1 MKNAIRWIVFT
12 PVAALLTVLLFLA
25 MRALISKEFQPQD
38 KGETATFE
46 INPKVEDI
54 KVIERE
60 TKIDKVKKVITPPP
74 PPQIERAKADKP
86 TEKIASI
93 EGAIPEFE
101 APKIDRQNFKIA
113 VSDRDAQPLVR
124 IPPIFPPRFLQGD
137 NSGYCKVRFDVS
149 PEGQPFNVTTTTCTS
164 RQLESATKKSVQKWK
179 YNPKI
184 VDGRPVSR
192 SGVESTIRFD
202 LNDERGRKLPL
213 PSGY

>member
-1 MKNAIRWIVFT
+1 MKNAIRWLVFT
-12 PVAALLTVLLFLA
+12 PLAAVFTVLLFLA
-25 MRALISKEFQPQD
+25 MRALISKDFVPQD
-38 KGETATFE
+38 KSDTASFE

-60 TKIDKVKKVITPPP
+60 TKVDKVRKVITPPP

-93 EGAIPEFE
+93 EGAVPEFE
-101 APKIDRQNFKIA
+101 SPKIDASNFKIT

-124 IPPIFPPRFLQGD
+124 IPPQIPPRFLQGD

-149 PEGQPFNVTTTTCTS
+149 PEGQPFNIQTTVCTS
-164 RQLESATKKSVQKWK
+164 RVLERSTIKNVQKWK

-184 VDGRPVSR
+184 VDGRSVSR
-192 SGVESTIRFD
+192 TGVETTIRY
-202 LNDERGRKLPL
+202 NIQDERGKLLPV

>member
-1 MKNAIRWIVFT
+1 MHNAIRWLVFT
-12 PVAALLTVLLFLA
+12 PLAAVLTVLLFLA
-25 MRALISKEFQPQD
+25 MRALISKDFVPQD
-38 KGETATFE
+38 KAETASFE
-46 INPKVEDI
+46 INPKVDDI
-54 KVIERE
+54 KVVERE
-60 TKIDKVKKVITPPP
+60 QKIDQVRKVTTPPP

-101 APKIDRQNFKIA
+101 APKIDAGNFKIA

-124 IPPIFPPRFLQGD
+124 IPPVFPPRFAQGN

-149 PEGQPFNVTTTTCTS
+149 PEGQPFNVATTVCTS
-164 RQLESATKKSVQKWK
+164 RLLERATVKNVQKWK

-184 VDGRPVSR
+184 VDGRSVSR
-192 SGVESTIRFD
+192 SGVETKIRFD
-202 LNDERGRKLPL
+202 LQDERGKVLPV

>member
-1 MKNAIRWIVFT
+1 MSNAIRWIVFT
-12 PVAALLTVLLFLA
+12 PLAAVFTVLLFLA
-25 MRALISKEFQPQD
+25 MRALISKDFVPQD
-38 KGETATFE
+38 KAETASFE

-60 TKIDKVKKVITPPP
+60 TKVDKVKKVITPPP

-93 EGAIPEFE
+93 EGAIPEFD
-101 APKIDRQNFKIA
+101 APEIDASNFKIT

-137 NSGYCKVRFDVS
+137 NSGFCKVRFDVS
-149 PEGQPFNVTTTTCTS
+149 PEGQPFNVQTTVCTS
-164 RQLESATKKSVQKWK
+164 NQLESATKKSVQKWK

-184 VDGRPVSR
+184 VDGRPTSR

-202 LNDERGRKLPL
+202 LQDERGRKLPL
-213 PSGY
+213 PSGF

>member
-12 PVAALLTVLLFLA
+12 PLAAVFTVLLFLA
-25 MRALISKEFQPQD
+25 MRALISKDFVPQD
-38 KGETATFE
+38 KSETASFE

-60 TKIDKVKKVITPPP
+60 TKVDKVKKVITPPP

-101 APKIDRQNFKIA
+101 SPKIDASNFKIT

-124 IPPIFPPRFLQGD
+124 IPPIFPPRFLQGN

-149 PEGQPFNVTTTTCTS
+149 PEGQPFNVATTTCTS

-184 VDGRPVSR
+184 VDGRSVAR
-192 SGVESTIRFD
+192 TGVESTIRFD
-202 LNDERGRKLPL
+202 LQDERGKKLPL
-213 PSGY
+213 PSGF

>member
-12 PVAALLTVLLFLA
+12 PLAAVFTVLLFLA
-25 MRALISKEFQPQD
+25 MRALISKDFVPQD
-38 KGETATFE
+38 KSETASFE
-46 INPKVEDI
+46 INPKVDDI

-60 TKIDKVKKVITPPP
+60 TKIDKVKKVNTPPP

-101 APKIDRQNFKIA
+101 APKIDAQNFKIA

-124 IPPIFPPRFLQGD
+124 IPPVFPPRFAQGD

-149 PEGQPFNVTTTTCTS
+149 PEGQPFNIQTTVCTS
-164 RQLESATKKSVQKWK
+164 KLLERATVKNVQKWK

-184 VDGRPVSR
+184 VDGRSVSR
-192 SGVESTIRFD
+192 SGVETKIRFD
-202 LNDERGRKLPL
+202 LQDERGRVLPI

>member
-1 MKNAIRWIVFT
+1 MKNLIRWAVFT
-12 PVAALLTVLLFLA
+12 PLAALLTVILFLA

-60 TKIDKVKKVITPPP
+60 TKIDKVKKVVTPPP

-93 EGAIPEFE
+93 EGAVPEFE
-101 APKIDRQNFKIA
+101 APKIDKQNFKIA

-124 IPPIFPPRFLQGD
+124 IPPIFPPRFMQGN

-149 PEGQPFNVTTTTCTS
+149 PEGQPFNVTATMCTS
-164 RQLESATKKSVQKWK
+164 SQLERATVKSVQKWMQVCMVK
-179 YNPKI
+179 AP
-184 VDGRPVSR
+184 
-192 SGVESTIRFD
+192 
-202 LNDERGRKLPL
+202 
-213 PSGY
+213 

>member
-1 MKNAIRWIVFT
+1 MKNTIRWLIFT
-12 PVAALLTVLLFLA
+12 PLAAILTVVLFLA

-38 KGETATFE
+38 KSETASFE

-124 IPPIFPPRFLQGD
+124 IPPQMPTRFMSGD
-137 NSGYCKVRFDVS
+137 NSGFCKVRFDVS
-149 PEGQPFNVTTTTCTS
+149 PEGKPFNVVTTLCTS
-164 RQLESATKKSVQKWK
+164 SQLKSATIKSVQKWK

-184 VDGRPVSR
+184 VDGRAVAR
-192 SGVESTIRFD
+192 SGVESKVRFD
-202 LNDERGRKLPL
+202 LQDERGRKLPL

>member
-12 PVAALLTVLLFLA
+12 PVAALFTVLLFLA

-60 TKIDKVKKVITPPP
+60 TRVDKVKKVITPPP

-101 APKIDRQNFKIA
+101 SPKIDASNFKIT

-149 PEGQPFNVTTTTCTS
+149 PEGQPFNVMTTVCTS
-164 RQLESATKKSVQKWK
+164 KQLERATTKSVQKWK

-184 VDGRPVSR
+184 VDGRSVSR

-202 LNDERGRKLPL
+202 LQDERGRTLPL

>member
-1 MKNAIRWIVFT
+1 MNNTVRWLIFT
-12 PVAALLTVLLFLA
+12 PLAAVLTVLLFLA

-38 KGETATFE
+38 KSETASFE

-60 TKIDKVKKVITPPP
+60 TKVDKVKKVITPPP

-93 EGAIPEFE
+93 EGAIPVFE
-101 APKIDRQNFKIA
+101 APKIDAQNFKIA

-124 IPPIFPPRFLQGD
+124 IPPQIPSRFLSGD
-137 NSGYCKVRFDVS
+137 NSGYCKAVFDVS
-149 PEGQPFNVTTTTCTS
+149 PEGKPFNVRTSVCTN
-164 RQLESATKKSVQKWK
+164 RQLESATIKSIQKWK

-184 VDGRPVSR
+184 VDGRSVSR
-192 SGVESTIRFD
+192 SGVHTTVKFN
-202 LNDERGRKLPL
+202 LQDERGKILPV

>member
-1 MKNAIRWIVFT
+1 MKYLIQWILLPILAAVF
-12 PVAALLTVLLFLA
+12 TVLLFLA

-38 KGETATFE
+38 KSETASFE

-54 KVIERE
+54 KIIERE
-60 TKIDKVKKVITPPP
+60 TKVDKIKKVITPPP

-93 EGAIPEFE
+93 EGSIPDFE
-101 APKIDRQNFKIA
+101 APKIDKANFKIA

-149 PEGQPFNVTTTTCTS
+149 PEGAPFNVQTTTCTS
-164 RQLESATKKSVQKWK
+164 SQLERATIKSVQKWK

-192 SGVESTIRFD
+192 SGVQSTIRFD
-202 LNDERGRKLPL
+202 LQDERGRKLPL
-213 PSGY
+213 PRGF

>member
-1 MKNAIRWIVFT
+1 MSNAIRWLVFT
-12 PVAALLTVLLFLA
+12 PLAAVFTVLLFLA
-25 MRALISKEFQPQD
+25 MRALISKDFVPQD
-38 KGETATFE
+38 KSDTASFE

-60 TKIDKVKKVITPPP
+60 TKIDQVKKVITPPP
-74 PPQIERAKADKP
+74 PPMIERAKADKP

-93 EGAIPEFE
+93 EGAVPEFE
-101 APKIDRQNFKIA
+101 SPKIDASNFKIT

-124 IPPIFPPRFLQGD
+124 IPPVAPPRFLQGD

-149 PEGQPFNVTTTTCTS
+149 PEGQPFNITTTVCTTNV
-164 RQLESATKKSVQKWK
+164 LERATIKNVQKWK

-184 VDGRPVSR
+184 VDGRSVSR
-192 SGVESTIRFD
+192 TGVETTIRFN
-202 LNDERGRKLPL
+202 LQDERGKILPV

>member
-1 MKNAIRWIVFT
+1 MRNVIRWVVFT
-12 PVAALLTVLLFLA
+12 PLAAILTVLIFLA

-38 KGETATFE
+38 KAERLSFE

-60 TKIDKVKKVITPPP
+60 TKVDKVKKVITPPP

-101 APKIDRQNFKIA
+101 APKIDAQNFKIA

-124 IPPIFPPRFLQGD
+124 ITPQIPSRFLSGD
-137 NSGYCKVRFDVS
+137 NSGYCKAEFDVS
-149 PEGQPFNVTTTTCTS
+149 PEGKPFNVRTSICTNRS
-164 RQLESATKKSVQKWK
+164 LETATIKSIQKWK

-184 VDGRPVSR
+184 VDGRSVSR
-192 SGVESTIRFD
+192 SGVQTTVKFN
-202 LNDERGRKLPL
+202 LQDERGKLLPV

>member
-1 MKNAIRWIVFT
+1 MSNTIRWLVLTPLAAVF
-12 PVAALLTVLLFLA
+12 TVLLFLA
-25 MRALISKEFQPQD
+25 MRALISDEFKPQD
-38 KGETATFE
+38 KGETASFE

-60 TKIDKVKKVITPPP
+60 TKVDKVKKVITPPP
-74 PPQIERAKADKP
+74 PPMIERAKADKP

-93 EGAIPEFE
+93 EGAVPEFE
-101 APKIDRQNFKIA
+101 SPKIDASNFKIT

-149 PEGQPFNVTTTTCTS
+149 PEGQPFNVQTTTCTS
-164 RQLESATKKSVQKWK
+164 RQLEGATKKSVQKWK

-202 LNDERGRKLPL
+202 LQDERGRKLPL

>member
-1 MKNAIRWIVFT
+1 MHNVIRWVVFT
-12 PVAALLTVLLFLA
+12 PLAAIFTVGLFLA
-25 MRALISKEFQPQD
+25 MRALISKDFVPQD
-38 KGETATFE
+38 KSETASFE
-46 INPKVEDI
+46 INPQVEDI

-60 TKIDKVKKVITPPP
+60 TKVEKVKKVITPPP

-93 EGAIPEFE
+93 EGSIPEFE
-101 APKIDRQNFKIA
+101 APKIDASNFKIA

-149 PEGQPFNVTTTTCTS
+149 PEGQPFNVQTTTCTS

-184 VDGRPVSR
+184 VDGRPVAR

-202 LNDERGRKLPL
+202 LQDERGKKLPL
-213 PSGY
+213 PKGF

>member
-12 PVAALLTVLLFLA
+12 PLAAVFTVLLFLA
-25 MRALISKEFQPQD
+25 MRALISKDFVPQD
-38 KGETATFE
+38 KSETASFE

-60 TKIDKVKKVITPPP
+60 TKVDKVKKVITPPP

-101 APKIDRQNFKIA
+101 SPKIDASNFKIT

-124 IPPIFPPRFLQGD
+124 IPPVVPPRFLQGD

-149 PEGQPFNVTTTTCTS
+149 PEGQPFNIQNTVCTS
-164 RQLESATKKSVQKWK
+164 RLLERATIRNVQKWK

-184 VDGRPVSR
+184 VDGRSVSR
-192 SGVESTIRFD
+192 SGVETTIRFN
-202 LNDERGRKLPL
+202 LEDERGKILPV